1 MAAIAN
7 LTLADGQATPVNHTF
22 TAKGVRNGVSKWKDQ
37 VGGIDA
43 GMPVATFSLRESTTS
58 SPMTKIVMKIRLPVL
73 ETDPSFLVPTVAFE
87 NFVNIEFA
95 THNLSTLAQR
105 KDLLAF
111 AKNLLAT
118 TPMGDS
124 VKDGE
129 TIW

>member
-1 MAAIAN
+1 MSAIAN
-7 LTLADGQATPVNHTF
+7 LTLADGQASPVNHTF
-22 TAKGVRNGVSKWKDQ
+22 TAKGVRNGIAKWKDQ
-37 VGGIDA
+37 VGAVEA
-43 GMPVATFSLRESTTS
+43 GMPVATFSLRESTSS
-58 SPMTKIVMKIRLPVL
+58 SPMTKVTMKIRLPVL
-73 ETDPSFLVPTVAFE
+73 ETDPSFIVPTVAYE

-95 THNLSTLAQR
+95 THQRCTLAER